1 MINPVWILS
10 NFYNVSLLV
19 FGQSP
24 SLSQSV
30 RMRKLS
36 NDGLLTMDK
45 IFEIMTEVKGN
56 QVEVLKIPTD
66 RVRQYFKPNTT
77 YKQMEDYIVKALEHY
92 ALYLKRQRN
101 RDSR

>member
-1 MINPVWILS
+1 
-10 NFYNVSLLV
+10 
-19 FGQSP
+19 
-24 SLSQSV
+24 
-30 RMRKLS
+30 
-36 NDGLLTMDK
+36 
-45 IFEIMTEVKGN
+45 MTEVKGN